1 MNALVTGASSGI
13 GLQYSR
19 ELASRGYN
27 VVMVS
32 NQEVEIKQCAEDIA
46 KEFGVKTYPI
56 FKDLTDSEAPHQLLN
71 YCKENNLDI
80 EFLVNNAGVFFF
92 NPLIK
97 TAEKRIN
104 LMLELHVVAVT
115 NLCRVFGED
124 MASRG
129 KGYILNMSSLS
140 AWMTMPG
147 ISIYNATKSYILNM
161 SRSLWYEMREYGVS
175 VTAVCPG
182 AVDTTLYGLSNYWR
196 RIAVGIGVSMRP
208 EKLAKK
214 AINATFKRKKYYIPG
229 AINRPFRFVIK
240 HLPDWAVFFAM
251 SKLNQF
257 QK

>member
-19 ELASRGYN
+19 ELASRGYD

-115 NLCRVFGED
+115 NMCRVFGED

-214 AINATFKRKKYYIPG
+214 ALNATFKRKKYYIQIG
-229 AINRPFRFVIK
+229 RAHV
-240 HLPDWAVFFAM
+240 
-251 SKLNQF
+251 
-257 QK
+257 

>member
-13 GLQYSR
+13 GLQYSS
-19 ELASRGYN
+19 ELASRGYD

-129 KGYILNMSSLS
+129 KGYILNMSS
-140 AWMTMPG
+140 
-147 ISIYNATKSYILNM
+147 
-161 SRSLWYEMREYGVS
+161 
-175 VTAVCPG
+175 
-182 AVDTTLYGLSNYWR
+182 
-196 RIAVGIGVSMRP
+196 
-208 EKLAKK
+208 
-214 AINATFKRKKYYIPG
+214 
-229 AINRPFRFVIK
+229 
-240 HLPDWAVFFAM
+240 
-251 SKLNQF
+251 
-257 QK
+257 

>member
-19 ELASRGYN
+19 ELASRGYD

-46 KEFGVKTYPI
+46 KEFGVKTYPV
-56 FKDLTDSEAPHQLLN
+56 FKDLTEPDAPHGLLD
-71 YCKENNLDI
+71 YCKGHNLDI
-80 EFLVNNAGVFFF
+80 DVLINNAGVFFF
-92 NPLIK
+92 NQLVK
-97 TAEKRIN
+97 TSEQRIA
-104 LMLELHVVAVT
+104 LMLELHVRAVT
-115 NLCRVFGED
+115 MMCRVFGED
-124 MASRG
+124 MASRHR
-129 KGYILNMSSLS
+129 GYILNMSSLS

-161 SRSLWYEMREYGVS
+161 SRSLWYEMKDYGVS

-196 RIAVGIGVSMRP
+196 RVAVGIGVSMRP
-208 EKLAKK
+208 EKLARK
-214 AINATFKRKKYYIPG
+214 ALNATFKRKKYYIPG

-251 SKLNQF
+251 SKLEQF

>member
-19 ELASRGYN
+19 ELASRGYD

-56 FKDLTDSEAPHQLLN
+56 FKDLTDIEAPYQLLD

-80 EFLVNNAGVFFF
+80 EVLVNNAGVFFF

-97 TAEKRIN
+97 TAEQRIN

-115 NLCRVFGED
+115 NMCRVFGEY
-124 MASRG
+124 MAERG

-161 SRSLWYEMREYGVS
+161 SRSLWYEMKDYGVS
-175 VTAVCPG
+175 VTAICPG

-196 RIAVGIGVSMRP
+196 RVAVGIGVSMRP
-208 EKLAKK
+208 EIGRAH
-214 AINATFKRKKYYIPG
+214 
-229 AINRPFRFVIK
+229 V
-240 HLPDWAVFFAM
+240 
-251 SKLNQF
+251 
-257 QK
+257 

>member
-19 ELASRGYN
+19 ELASRGYD

-115 NLCRVFGED
+115 NMCRVFGED

-129 KGYILNMSSLS
+129 KGYILNMSSVTS
-140 AWMTMPG
+140 AFSVQRIG
-147 ISIYNATKSYILNM
+147 IYCSTKAYLQRI
-161 SRSLWYEMREYGVS
+161 SRSAHVELSGRGVV
-175 VTAVCPG
+175 VTCVRPG
-182 AVDTTLYGLSNYWR
+182 AVATDLYNLSGSARRLGLALGYITTPERLAQRGLDAMFRGRSCLTPGLYT
-196 RIAVGIGVSMRP
+196 
-208 EKLAKK
+208 KLLDLL
-214 AINATFKRKKYYIPG
+214 I
-229 AINRPFRFVIK
+229 RFV
-240 HLPDWAVFFAM
+240 PTWAL
-251 SKLNQF
+251 KLIRRWGIY
-257 QK
+257 

>member
-19 ELASRGYN
+19 ELASRGYD

-115 NLCRVFGED
+115 NMCRVFGED

-182 AVDTTLYGLSNYWR
+182 AVDTTLYGLSN
-196 RIAVGIGVSMRP
+196 
-208 EKLAKK
+208 
-214 AINATFKRKKYYIPG
+214 
-229 AINRPFRFVIK
+229 
-240 HLPDWAVFFAM
+240 
-251 SKLNQF
+251 
-257 QK
+257 